1 MCGRKRRLLQGAIFI
16 ALLGSMGGCSFM
28 DEPPEIGQC
37 LPYPELKR
45 RCDEAFTNCLD
56 SPIQSIPGDKRGH
69 SQCYP
74 CRDLCMRGNGVW
86 PDLALN
92 KPCR

>member
-1 MCGRKRRLLQGAIFI
+1 MVMMCAAIVGLVI
-16 ALLGSMGGCSFM
+16 GCSTLE
-28 DEPPEIGQC
+28 DSPGIGQC
-37 LPYPELKR
+37 LPYPEVKK
-45 RCDEAFTNCLD
+45 RCDEAFTNRLD
-56 SPIQSIPGDKRGH
+56 SKIQSIPGDKRGH

-86 PDLALN
+86 PDSALN